1 MFDREPPIR
10 RSRRISMKRALVGLV
25 LTLLVAACTADGG
38 VTTDPPE
45 LTDAYGC
52 GHGFYLG
59 APDQSAGL
67 FLISQ
72 NGFGDEVP
80 AGTHQLPSEAWVS
93 ELQFG
98 TDLFANWCDDV
109 MEPGEPEPVTE
120 EIWLVSG
127 RLEIS
132 SLPAPGECGPA
143 SGSLTG
149 AVARNEAGEEIP
161 LGDIDLTND
170 SWGCFAG

>member
-1 MFDREPPIR
+1 
-10 RSRRISMKRALVGLV
+10 MKSALAGLALIV
-25 LTLLVAACTADGG
+25 SVASCTASGAES
-38 VTTDPPE
+38 TDPPE

-59 APDQSAGL
+59 APDQTAGL
-67 FLISQ
+67 FIISQ
-72 NGFGDEVP
+72 SGFGEEVP
-80 AGTHQLPSEAWVS
+80 TGAHQLPSDAWVS

-109 MEPGEPEPVTE
+109 LEPGEPEPVTE
-120 EIWLVSG
+120 EIWQVSG
-127 RLEIS
+127 RLEIT

-143 SGSLTG
+143 SGFLSGT
-149 AVARNEAGEEIP
+149 VARNDVGDEIP
-161 LGDIDLTND
+161 LGDIDLENG

>member
-1 MFDREPPIR
+1 MQ
-10 RSRRISMKRALVGLV
+10 RAVAAIAIILF
-25 LTLLVAACTADGG
+25 VAACTGSG
-38 VTTDPPE
+38 SQTTETPE
-45 LTDAYGC
+45 LSEVYGC

-59 APDQSAGL
+59 ASDQTAGL

-72 NGFGDEVP
+72 SGFDEPVP

-109 MEPGEPEPVTE
+109 LEPGEPEPVTE
-120 EIWLVSG
+120 EVWQISG
-127 RLEIS
+127 TLEIL
-132 SLPAPGECGPA
+132 SLPATGECGPA
-143 SGSLTG
+143 AGMLSG
-149 AVARNEAGEEIP
+149 AVARSEDGDEIVI
-161 LGDIDLTND
+161 GDLDLVND